1 MANDFL
7 LSSQKALSKGWGIL
21 TIFLGGFFLWAFL
34 APLDQGVVATGY
46 IVPDG
51 LKKLVQHPLG
61 GTVEEILVTEGQSV
75 SAGQPLIRLNQV
87 QLDAQLT
94 MIQATIEGDKK
105 TVEALKVSVSKRQ
118 AQFEAALAQQKSY
131 EKLLQSGHV
140 SKFQLLELNKQVA
153 DVATELSIQKA
164 SLEQAKT
171 RMSESLQ
178 KIKAIDYDVSKAVI
192 QSPIDGQV
200 FNLTV
205 NTASGVIQA
214 GAVLMELV
222 PKDAKYIVDLQVPL
236 TLMDKLTLNQDVEV
250 SFVGL
255 NSSWTPRIKAS
266 LMAFS
271 QDRVVNPK
279 DNQSFIIAR
288 AGFNDTDL
296 AKIHQLG
303 VRFGTPVQAF
313 FKVGDRT
320 LASYLVRPLTDRLKY
335 SLIEP

>member
-1 MANDFL
+1 MVDDFL
-7 LSSQKALSKGWGIL
+7 LGAQKVLYKGWIIL
-21 TIFLGGFFLWAFL
+21 AIFLGGFFLWAFL

-51 LKKLVQHPLG
+51 LKKLVQHPVG
-61 GTVEEILVTEGQSV
+61 GTVEEIHVTEGQSV
-75 SAGQPLIRLNQV
+75 TEGQPLIRLNQV
-87 QLDAQLT
+87 QLDAQLK
-94 MIQATIEGDKK
+94 MIQATIDGERK

-118 AQFEAALAQQKSY
+118 SQFEAALAQQTSY
-131 EKLLQSGHV
+131 ERLMQSGHV

-153 DVATELSIQKA
+153 DIATELAIQKV
-164 SLEQAKT
+164 SLEQAHT
-171 RMSESLQ
+171 RMSENLQ
-178 KIKAIDYDVSKAVI
+178 KIKAIDYDVSKALI

-200 FNLTV
+200 INLTV
-205 NTASGVIQA
+205 NSKSGVIQA
-214 GAVLMELV
+214 GAILMELV
-222 PKDAKYIVDLQVPL
+222 PKEAKYIVDLQVPL

-255 NSSWTPRIKAS
+255 NSSWTPRIKAKLLS
-266 LMAFS
+266 FS

-279 DNQSFIIAR
+279 DNQSFIIGR
-288 AGFNDTDL
+288 AGFSDADL

-303 VRFGTPVQAF
+303 VRFGTPVQVF

-320 LASYLVRPLTDRLKY
+320 LASYLIRPLTDRLKY